1 MGADVGA
8 PDPNRELLDL
18 ARRIAVS
25 AGELAA
31 TRRAVGVEVA
41 ASKSSAEDVVT
52 FADREVEQFIRGSL
66 ADARPADG
74 FLGEESTDSAS
85 VGTSGLTWVVDP
97 IDGTV
102 NYLYGIPAYNI
113 SIAVVEGEPDP
124 QTWRAL
130 AGCVVNPVIGEVFTA
145 SDARGAFL
153 GTTPLHVN
161 PSVGLSQALVA
172 TGFGYSSD
180 VRVKQG
186 LVLAGLIGQVR
197 DIRRIGAAALDLCY
211 VAAGRYDAYYE
222 RGLNPW
228 DHAAGALIAAEAGAR
243 VTGFGMAAAGRDFT
257 LAAEPLLAARLEP
270 IIRALFDDAG
280 L

>member
-1 MGADVGA
+1 MTA
-8 PDPNRELLDL
+8 DPNRELLEI
-18 ARRIAVS
+18 ARRIAVA

-31 TRRAVGVEVA
+31 ARRAAGVEVA
-41 ASKSSAEDVVT
+41 ASKSSPEDVVT
-52 FADREVEQFIRGSL
+52 FADREVEQFIRRSL
-66 ADARPADG
+66 AEARPNDG
-74 FLGEESTDSAS
+74 FFGEESIDSAS
-85 VGTSGLTWVVDP
+85 AGTSGLTWVVDP

-124 QTWRAL
+124 QTWRPL
-130 AGCVVNPVIGEVFTA
+130 AGCVVNPVLGEVFTA
-145 SDARGAFL
+145 TDARGAHL
-153 GTTPLHVN
+153 GTKPLHVN
-161 PSVGLSQALVA
+161 PPVDLSQALVA
-172 TGFGYSSD
+172 TGFGYNSD

-211 VAAGRYDAYYE
+211 LAAGRYDAYYE

-243 VTGFGMAAAGRDFT
+243 VSGFGQAAAGRDFT
-257 LAAEPLLAARLEP
+257 LAAEPLLAALLEP
-270 IIRALFDDAG
+270 IIRTLFDEAG